1 MAGFESIIGQNRP
14 VATIQALLRRETIPH
29 AFLFTG
35 TEGVGKFG
43 TAVEFA
49 KACNCRN
56 RYPAS
61 GGTGQPPGRQETAA
75 LPCDACGACR
85 KIQAGAHPDILRV
98 EPAGTF
104 IRIESIRS
112 LQHSLSMRPYEAE
125 VRVVIVTGAQHMTP
139 SAANAFLKTLEE
151 PPPGTV
157 LILIA
162 ERVSEMMP
170 TVVSRCRRI
179 HFNPIPRRQLADLLA
194 AEAGIRPEL
203 AHTAAAFSGGSY
215 TRSQNLIGN
224 GWFRLRDWVVNEFQQ
239 LPQMPAGRLLAL
251 ADRLAADTQLL
262 SDALDVLISWLRDL
276 LIVRFYPAGVVHRD
290 QQGGLCSQA
299 VQIPVD
305 GVMARIQAVR
315 RAQVD
320 LRANANARLVAETL
334 LLQLSRDEAARGR

>member
-1 MAGFESIIGQNRP
+1 VTGFESIIGQNKP

-29 AFLFTG
+29 ALLFTG
-35 TEGVGKFG
+35 TEGVGKFRA
-43 TAVEFA
+43 AVEFA

-56 RYPAS
+56 RYPACDR
-61 GGTGQPPGRQETAA
+61 TGQSPGMQETAA

-85 KIQAGAHPDILRV
+85 KIGAGVHPDVLLI
-98 EPAGTF
+98 EPAGAF

-112 LQHSLSMRPYEAE
+112 LQHSLSMRPYEAD

-139 SAANAFLKTLEE
+139 SASNAFLKMLEE
-151 PPPGTV
+151 PPPRTV

-215 TRSQNLIGN
+215 TRSQKLVEN
-224 GWFRLRDWVVNEFQQ
+224 GWFRLRDWIIQEFQQ
-239 LPQMPAGRLLAL
+239 LPQMPVGRLLAL
-251 ADRLAADTQLL
+251 ADRLAADTRLL
-262 SDALDVLISWLRDL
+262 SDALDVLTSWLRDL
-276 LIVRFYPAGVVHRD
+276 LVVRFYPAGVIHQD
-290 QQGGLCSQA
+290 QADDLCSQA
-299 VQIPVD
+299 AQIPVE

-315 RAQVD
+315 EAQMD
-320 LRANANARLVAETL
+320 LRGNVNARLVAETL
-334 LLQLSRDEAARGR
+334 LLQLSRGEAVRGK